1 MLVGVGPLLGEGTLG
16 AAVYPDGERRE
27 IWYSEG
33 KGGFGDYVQLRVTEP
48 PHALRDPEAPL
59 AILIDATTASSAE
72 VLVAAARG
80 RLNTRTFGTA
90 TRGANSGNRNFDLS
104 DGATLVLAVA
114 LTSDRQGELLSGEIE
129 PDEYVAPRRR
139 TERDGP
145 TGDLTLSAAAAWLA
159 GQPACAAP

>member
-1 MLVGVGPLLGEGTLG
+1 
-16 AAVYPDGERRE
+16 
-27 IWYSEG
+27 
-33 KGGFGDYVQLRVTEP
+33 
-48 PHALRDPEAPL
+48 
-59 AILIDATTASSAE
+59 
-72 VLVAAARG
+72 
-80 RLNTRTFGTA
+80 
-90 TRGANSGNRNFDLS
+90 LS